1 MTRRQKITVPLK
13 GGRRSEI
20 SMNSTL
26 SPAECRARGICPT
39 CGGLGSLGCVGIS
52 RPVEGRVPCP
62 DC

>member
-1 MTRRQKITVPLK
+1 MAKKVQVEVPLAH
-13 GGRRSEI
+13 GRRTEI

-26 SPAECRARGICPT
+26 SPAQCRQRGVCET
-39 CGGLGSLGCVGIS
+39 CGGGGSLGFVGIT